1 MASAVKVVDLW
12 ESYRPRR
19 FARGRRRVVGDVLW
33 ALRGVSLE
41 VAPGELVAVI
51 GPNGSGKTTLLRC
64 IAGVL
69 SPTRGSV
76 AVAGRVGSL
85 IDLSAGVHRD
95 LTGRENILVGGV
107 LLGLSR
113 AEVRRRYHDVCT
125 FAGLDDDALAAP
137 LYTYSAGMA
146 LRLAFALVV
155 ATDPDVLVV
164 DEVLAV
170 GDEAFAAR
178 CLSRIAELRA
188 AGTAVVLVSHDLDL
202 VGAQADRV
210 VVLDRGEVRFSG
222 PVAEG
227 IERYRALAAAVA
239 RR

>member
-1 MASAVKVVDLW
+1 MRPAVEVVDLW
-12 ESYRPRR
+12 ECYRPRR
-19 FARGRRRVVGDVLW
+19 FARGRRRVVGELLW
-33 ALRGVSLE
+33 ALKGVTMT

-69 SPTRGSV
+69 RPARGVVS
-76 AVAGRVGSL
+76 VAGRVGSL
-85 IDLSAGVHRD
+85 IDLAAGVHRD
-95 LTGRENILVGGV
+95 LTGRENLLLGGT
-107 LLGLSR
+107 LLGLPR
-113 AEVRRRYHDVCT
+113 AEVRRRYDDIAA

-170 GDEAFAAR
+170 GDAAFADR
-178 CLSRIAELRA
+178 CRRRIDDLRA
-188 AGTAVVLVSHDLDL
+188 AGAAVVLVSHDLDL
-202 VGAQADRV
+202 VAEAASRA
-210 VVLDRGEVRFSG
+210 VVLHRGEVRFAG
-222 PVAEG
+222 AVAEG
-227 IERYRALAAAVA
+227 IERYRALAAAA
-239 RR
+239 AEP